1 MYNFRIRMNEN
12 REIGLILH
20 GGEVA
25 QLRTQFDQDWRLA
38 SEDVAI
44 HPEHERRFTDKVKD
58 WWHHHG

>member
-1 MYNFRIRMNEN
+1 M
-12 REIGLILH
+12 GLILH